1 MASLGAGQGGGKPG
15 AGNIHAMPVLPAP
28 VYISLV
34 FGSLVVLHLVA
45 IAGFARTGRVGLLVI
60 MTAFLLWPMLSNL
73 VLAYAGCNLSICHE
87 FADRNIRAIG
97 ELQQSGTLLLLVGG
111 LLLLVRGSGRDA

>member
-1 MASLGAGQGGGKPG
+1 
-15 AGNIHAMPVLPAP
+15 MPVLPAP

-73 VLAYAGCNLSICHE
+73 VLAFIVCGDSTCQTVFNL
-87 FADRNIRAIG
+87 
-97 ELQQSGTLLLLVGG
+97 QYSGTLLLLVSG
-111 LLLLVRGSGRDA
+111 LLLLARDGCLIRRLSLG